1 MSKKVIE
8 IKDVCKTYF
17 MGGGMK
23 QDVLKNVN
31 MTVEEGEF
39 VAIMGPSGA
48 GKSTFM
54 NVLGCLDRPTSG
66 TYILGGKEVSAMN
79 DNEQAYIRN
88 HMIGF
93 VFQGFNL
100 LMRRTLTDNVSLPL
114 IYANDTTK
122 EERVKRAV
130 EKLELVGLKGFT
142 DRFPNQISGGMQ
154 QRVAIARALI
164 NNPEMILADEPT
176 GNLDS
181 KTSDE
186 IMLFLQQL
194 NREQGITIVLVT
206 HEPDIAQYA
215 RRLVRI
221 VDGQVAYDGDVNAYM
236 EQQK

>member
-1 MSKKVIE
+1 
-8 IKDVCKTYF
+8 
-17 MGGGMK
+17 
-23 QDVLKNVN
+23 

-114 IYANDTTK
+114 IYA
-122 EERVKRAV
+122 
-130 EKLELVGLKGFT
+130 
-142 DRFPNQISGGMQ
+142 
-154 QRVAIARALI
+154 
-164 NNPEMILADEPT
+164 MIRQKKNASNAPSKNW
-176 GNLDS
+176 NL
-181 KTSDE
+181 SD
-186 IMLFLQQL
+186 
-194 NREQGITIVLVT
+194 
-206 HEPDIAQYA
+206 
-215 RRLVRI
+215 
-221 VDGQVAYDGDVNAYM
+221 
-236 EQQK
+236 